1 MDGTQFGELLRAHRN
16 RRGLTQRQLA
26 DLATLSV
33 RAVRNLE
40 LGKAQRPRQETV
52 RLLSEV
58 LRLNDSRRAELESA
72 AYAPV
77 PVGRRGIGESVAPP
91 APTAPM
97 VGRIAELDGLMRML
111 TVDGHRSLSIVG
123 LGGVGKTRLALE
135 LAGAVHAG
143 CGWPVLWLPWQALS
157 GREAGGR
164 RLADL
169 PIGRLLPEA
178 AEDPRRALAA
188 LGPLIGDAQLLLVID
203 GSDADGEQAAAE
215 LAGLLQRC
223 PRLRVVVTSRAP
235 LRTAGEQVVPL
246 GPLAVPA
253 EPVAGAAELA
263 RIDSVRLLVSHV
275 HRFHPG
281 FRLDAATA
289 PAVAAICRRLD
300 GVPSALAHAAEWFLT
315 EGPADLLALATH
327 SPLILASSPSGV
339 GQHADARRHLGR
351 SLAALPE
358 AGRRVL
364 ERMGGRAEPWTVAE
378 AAGPAPDPAGYAE
391 ATRAVHGLLVHGLL
405 RETADGLRRR
415 FTVLNLIRALTAE
428 RPVGAGVPVP
438 VGGV

>member
-1 MDGTQFGELLRAHRN
+1 MDGTHFGELLRAHRN

-72 AYAPV
+72 AYAPA
-77 PVGRRGIGESVAPP
+77 PGSRQGIGESVAPP

-97 VGRIAELDGLMRML
+97 IGRIAELDALMRML

-123 LGGVGKTRLALE
+123 LGGIGKTRLALE

-143 CGWPVLWLPWQALS
+143 CGWPVLWLPWQCLLDP
-157 GREAGGR
+157 GAGYG

-169 PIGRLLPEA
+169 PVGMLLPEA
-178 AEDPRRALAA
+178 AGDPRRALAA
-188 LGPLIGDAQLLLVID
+188 LGPLIGDCRLLLVID
-203 GSDADGEQAAAE
+203 GLDADGDHAAE

-223 PRLRVVVTSRAP
+223 PRLRVVVTARTP

-246 GPLAVPA
+246 GPMPVPGDPAV
-253 EPVAGAAELA
+253 GAAELA
-263 RIDSVRLLVSHV
+263 RIESVRLLVSHV

-281 FRLDAATA
+281 FRLDEATA

-300 GVPSALAHAAEWFLT
+300 GVPSALGHAAEWFLT

-327 SPLILASSPSGV
+327 SPLVLASSPSGS

-351 SLAALPE
+351 SLAVLPE

-364 ERMGGRAEPWTVAE
+364 ERMGGRTEPWTVAE
-378 AAGPAPDPAGYAE
+378 AAGPDPEASGYAE
-391 ATRAVHGLLVHGLL
+391 TTRAVHGLLVHGLL

-415 FTVLNLIRALTAE
+415 FTVLNLVRALTAE

-438 VGGV
+438 VGGA